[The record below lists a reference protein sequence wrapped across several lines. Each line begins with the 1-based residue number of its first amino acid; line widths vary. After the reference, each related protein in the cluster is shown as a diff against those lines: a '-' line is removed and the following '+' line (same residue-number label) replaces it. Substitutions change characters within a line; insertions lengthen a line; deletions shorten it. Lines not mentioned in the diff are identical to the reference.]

1 MCFLPETTEKLRTFY
16 GVAAVSV
23 HTRDTSIPHVHVVHD
38 CSWSNGS
45 CRCVSFSG
53 FVRRPNRSSV
63 WTTSAT
69 AWDFFHLIQ
78 YLYSHPR
85 VLEYFKVGGA
95 DWGRDCR
102 AQVVGQYGHSGHE
115 SSRVLE
121 VLHSQFACPVACN
134 DTIGS
139 SSGYSNGDSLCKREG
154 GKAKARKCSKRKAEE
169 PLYDWL
175 RENPVSPLTNI
186 VRTPKWLADPN
197 FGFIRLDDKHLQRA
211 IQVFNDEMCS
221 YTTLDFIELYKNTQ
235 PLFDAPQGDLSA
247 YYMNIEESFDA
258 VLELLS
264 FQFDDNQPEISD
276 FVNNLYMLVEK
287 LVPKKNCLEEV
298 SPPSAGKNFLF
309 DAVLSFYINRG
320 TIRNFNR
327 YSNCPLQDTV
337 GRRILVWNEPNCES
351 SAFDTV
357 KKIFGGD
364 VDSVAVKYSPDQTI
378 SRTPVIVLS
387 NNEVFPDDDAFNHR
401 IRREGDRTAGPKSA
415 YQRFIATSRLPQ
427 LPRDTFR
434 IIVRPRDDLNVA
446 KSTPVQ
452 VEQALAMAAALAPQD
467 ITEDSICPNRRRRRR
482 NRRGRSRSRGPSGAI
497 HRDSSATS
505 GISVA
510 TTRNRSVTPTP
521 ERRSAL
527 RSSRSRSRGRRN
539 SRFRSRGRPTSGHTE
554 LTWADRVQGKQHQQ
568 QQRDASS
575 TKQRSWVRYWRRYTT
590 LTAGRP
596 QDPTG

>member
-1 MCFLPETTEKLRTFY
+1 MSDAKRRHEEDEDEGQAADYIDASYESYTSQSNESLEEFETIDRGVVELSGTDAGQPGTSRRGVSEDLQSPPVWALQLQDIPKRRRIVHDVFPARDDGEAQDICNEIIRRFELGPTQY

-139 SSGYSNGDSLCKREG
+139 SSGHSNGDSLCKREG

-197 FGFIRLDDKHLQRA
+197 FRFIRLDDKHLQRA

-247 YYMNIEESFDA
+247 YYMSIEESFDA

-287 LVPKKNCLEEV
+287 LVPKKNCLEVV
-298 SPPSAGKNFLF
+298 SPPSAGKNFFF

-327 YSNCPLQDTV
+327 YSNFPLQDTV

-401 IRREGDRTAGPKSA
+401 MFRYKWKSCPLLKRHDKKVHPMSLVMLYDKYVLDADYITA
-415 YQRFIATSRLPQ
+415 R
-427 LPRDTFR
+427 
-434 IIVRPRDDLNVA
+434 
-446 KSTPVQ
+446 
-452 VEQALAMAAALAPQD
+452 
-467 ITEDSICPNRRRRRR
+467 
-482 NRRGRSRSRGPSGAI
+482 
-497 HRDSSATS
+497 
-505 GISVA
+505 
-510 TTRNRSVTPTP
+510 
-521 ERRSAL
+521 
-527 RSSRSRSRGRRN
+527 
-539 SRFRSRGRPTSGHTE
+539 
-554 LTWADRVQGKQHQQ
+554 QHQ
-568 QQRDASS
+568 
-575 TKQRSWVRYWRRYTT
+575 
-590 LTAGRP
+590 
-596 QDPTG
+596 